1 MNDAKGRDKAR
12 IKSNTLYDYSQ
23 SYVHEKAYERGANSI
38 LSRRISNK
46 RRLVIRRGDTPKWNE
61 KPAYRTVA
69 VTNSQHKAYILIS
82 DWCKDMATIHW
93 DTLREVGI
101 REATL
106 KALEKKQLI
115 QVNDGLIR
123 LYKESTNNGI

>member
-1 MNDAKGRDKAR
+1 MSDDAKGRDKAR
-12 IKSNTLYDYSQ
+12 TKSNTLYGYSQ
-23 SYVHEKAYERGANSI
+23 NYVHEKAYERAGRSQI
-38 LSRRISNK
+38 RSN
-46 RRLVIRRGDTPKWNE
+46 RRLVIRRGDTPKGNE
-61 KPAYRTVA
+61 RPAYKTVA
-69 VTNSQHKAYILIS
+69 VTNSQHTAYTLIS

-93 DTLREVGI
+93 ETLREVGI